1 MIVITTKR
9 GKAGLSKPQI
19 VLNTNISA
27 QSMSREFKHQQV
39 YAQGNAID
47 KGYDPTSSQSWGP
60 KIADLANDP
69 GYGGNTDNQY
79 TQASGKHQGMYYN
92 TKRVAAGLDG
102 WTTPETYDNLYDYLQ
117 TGCTEN
123 TNLSISQALA
133 NVNYSFSI
141 SNSHQDGII
150 PSTGMDRWGGRGVVD
165 WTINKEWKTGFSA
178 NYSSSEI
185 TSAPGANNGIM
196 NVLYSCPAEYNLKGI
211 PYCSP
216 SDPTQQI
223 LFRSTSFNNPY
234 WWSANDEFGQHTNRF
249 FGNAYFEYAPNIG
262 LEGFT
267 LKFREQAGIDMW
279 TSNYSKVA
287 EIGSAYNKKGEIENY
302 GSQHNVFNNTFT
314 ANLDGRI
321 NEDWGLNIILG
332 NEVNHENKRIWDY
345 DGTNFNFYGFP
356 VMSNVKSIAGG
367 EENVK
372 RYILQRFLQLIPVL
386 IGITFLSFA
395 MMRIAGSDA
404 ITELYGG
411 KGAVAQEIID
421 QKRAELGLD
430 RPFVEQYFSWLG
442 GMLTGDMGTSYVSG
456 RDVFKTFV
464 SKLPATLLLTA
475 LSILAT
481 VLISIPL
488 GVLAAV
494 RHDRFTD
501 YLLRFLSFIGNSLP
515 NFFVALL
522 LMQVLSIRLGWL
534 PVISSGTG
542 FKSAVMPTLT
552 LAIAMSAKY
561 MRQVRA
567 TVLEEL
573 NKDYVTGAQARGVR
587 GRVILWRSVLKAS
600 MLTIITLLALSI
612 GSLLGGTAIIESI
625 FMWDGVGK
633 LAVDAI
639 TMRDYPLI
647 QAYVVWMAIIYVLVN
662 LVTDLL
668 YHALDPRIRLGVS
681 R

>member
-1 MIVITTKR
+1 MRKYVI
-9 GKAGLSKPQI
+9 
-19 VLNTNISA
+19 
-27 QSMSREFKHQQV
+27 
-39 YAQGNAID
+39 
-47 KGYDPTSSQSWGP
+47 
-60 KIADLANDP
+60 
-69 GYGGNTDNQY
+69 
-79 TQASGKHQGMYYN
+79 
-92 TKRVAAGLDG
+92 
-102 WTTPETYDNLYDYLQ
+102 
-117 TGCTEN
+117 
-123 TNLSISQALA
+123 
-133 NVNYSFSI
+133 
-141 SNSHQDGII
+141 
-150 PSTGMDRWGGRGVVD
+150 
-165 WTINKEWKTGFSA
+165 
-178 NYSSSEI
+178 
-185 TSAPGANNGIM
+185 
-196 NVLYSCPAEYNLKGI
+196 
-211 PYCSP
+211 
-216 SDPTQQI
+216 
-223 LFRSTSFNNPY
+223 
-234 WWSANDEFGQHTNRF
+234 
-249 FGNAYFEYAPNIG
+249 
-262 LEGFT
+262 
-267 LKFREQAGIDMW
+267 
-279 TSNYSKVA
+279 
-287 EIGSAYNKKGEIENY
+287 
-302 GSQHNVFNNTFT
+302 
-314 ANLDGRI
+314 
-321 NEDWGLNIILG
+321 
-332 NEVNHENKRIWDY
+332 
-345 DGTNFNFYGFP
+345 
-356 VMSNVKSIAGG
+356 
-367 EENVK
+367 
-372 RYILQRFLQLIPVL
+372 QRFLQLIPVL

-411 KGAVAQEIID
+411 KGAVAQEVID
-421 QKRAELGLD
+421 AKRAELGLD
-430 RPFVEQYFSWLG
+430 KPFVQQYFSWLG

-475 LSILAT
+475 LSILTT
-481 VLISIPL
+481 VIISIPL

-522 LMQVLSIRLGWL
+522 LMQLLSIKLGWL

-542 FKSAVMPTLT
+542 LKSAIMPTLT

-573 NKDYVTGAQARGVR
+573 NQDYVTGARARGVR
-587 GRVILWRSVLKAS
+587 NRVILWRSVIKSS

-662 LVTDLL
+662 LITDLL

-681 R
+681 EG